1 MGDSTG
7 PNHWVDVGKWE
18 LRGSGPEQV
27 ERPVLTMIIRAFEVR
42 PKAED

>member
-1 MGDSTG
+1 MGESTG

-27 ERPVLTMIIRAFEVR
+27 EGPVLTTIRAFEVR
-42 PKAED
+42 LKAED